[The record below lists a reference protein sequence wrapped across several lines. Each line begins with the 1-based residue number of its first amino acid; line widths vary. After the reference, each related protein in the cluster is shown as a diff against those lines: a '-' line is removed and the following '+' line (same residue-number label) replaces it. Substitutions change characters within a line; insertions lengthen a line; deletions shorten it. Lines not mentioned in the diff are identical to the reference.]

1 VTPGVFAM
9 LINLDASAIVVF
21 DDRMVFDDRK
31 SITPRFQF
39 SYQQSEEG
47 GLVCD

>member
-1 VTPGVFAM
+1 M
-9 LINLDASAIVVF
+9 LINLDASAIV
-21 DDRMVFDDRK
+21 VFDDRK

>member
-1 VTPGVFAM
+1 M
-9 LINLDASAIVVF
+9 LVNHDASTIVVL
-21 DDRMVFDDRK
+21 DNRK

-47 GLVCD
+47 GHACD